1 MDIEFQDPE
10 LDRLA
15 FDETYVGNWSPA
27 LVRAYRRRINQITQA
42 PHQQVLY
49 AFKGLRLEKLKKGKM
64 RGRYSMRIN
73 DQYRLI
79 LQFAKKNG
87 KDAVILSK
95 IEDYH

>member
-27 LVRAYRRRINQITQA
+27 LVRAYRKRVNQIMQA
-42 PHQQVLY
+42 PNQQVLY
-49 AFKGLRLEKLKKGKM
+49 AFKGLRLEKLKGKM
-64 RGRYSMRIN
+64 QGKHSMKIN
-73 DQYRLI
+73 DQFRLI
-79 LQFAKKNG
+79 VRFTKKNG
-87 KDAVILSK
+87 NDTLIIIK

>member
-27 LVRAYRRRINQITQA
+27 LVRAYRKRVNQIMQA
-42 PHQQVLY
+42 PNQQVLY

-64 RGRYSMRIN
+64 RGKYSMRIN
-73 DQYRLI
+73 DQFRLI
-79 LQFAKKNG
+79 LQFSKKNG
-87 KDAVILSK
+87 KDTLIIIK